1 MKVLAFDQSTN
12 VTGYSIWESG
22 KLCDYGV
29 IDLHK
34 VKDTGARFYMMVK
47 EIREVINKRQPDVIV
62 IEDVAQQ
69 SNINVMKILAQLQ
82 GCIYA
87 LGLLSDLPV
96 QTIKPTVWRQTLE
109 FRQGAKVKRQE
120 LKEQALCYIKE
131 NFGLDVIEDVAEAI
145 CIGQAWC
152 LSGDEE

>member
-1 MKVLAFDQSTN
+1 M
-12 VTGYSIWESG
+12 
-22 KLCDYGV
+22 
-29 IDLHK
+29 
-34 VKDTGARFYMMVK
+34 
-47 EIREVINKRQPDVIV
+47 
-62 IEDVAQQ
+62 AQQ

-145 CIGQAWC
+145 CIG
-152 LSGDEE
+152 

>member
-34 VKDTGARFYMMVK
+34 VKDTGTRFYMMVK

-120 LKEQALCYIKE
+120 LKERALCYIKE

-152 LSGDEE
+152 LSGNEE